1 VAWQGGPLGQL
12 ADALETRRDD
22 ILRRWEER
30 ARALGA
36 TQGAL
41 GDQLPEELA
50 ALGALLRGAPEAGPS
65 RRWRPGFELDA
76 LVREYDLLRELLLD
90 FIEEEGLPA
99 TLGEVRR
106 ITRFVASAIAE
117 AVGAHAREQE
127 RQRQFAE
134 LGRTRLD
141 ALFMQA
147 PVAIAV
153 IRGPQLVIDLANP
166 LMCRLWGR
174 PRERVVGRPLLEA
187 MPELVGQPFEDLLH
201 QVMETGEAFVGRE
214 MPARLVRQEGEELA
228 ESYFNLVYEPLRDA
242 SGVIEGV
249 LNVATEVTEEVL
261 IRREVEALLARS
273 QEAERARAALME
285 ALTAQD
291 FIAVAYLRGPRFVID
306 LANPRYVQLVGRDV
320 VGQPLVEALPEIAAQ
335 GFETMLHQVV
345 RTGEPCLVEEMP
357 VRLARRGDGELHEV
371 LCSFIYQP
379 VRAPDGQVDG
389 VLVLVL
395 DVTEAVR
402 VRQSAQRRME
412 EERMRRDFEQQLI
425 GIVSHDLRNPL
436 GAILL
441 GTQLLL
447 RRKDLDTRAVQSA
460 ERIRGSAERAMR
472 LVRDLL
478 DFTQA
483 RLGSGLKLKR
493 ERGDLHQVALEAVE
507 ELRAAYPERELHLE
521 PAGDARGLWDSDRF
535 AQVVDNLVGNA
546 LKYSPP
552 DSPVHV
558 RLEGAAHE
566 VRMEVHNGGPPIDP
580 EAMPRLFEPLQRAVS
595 TADTASRSVGL
606 GLYIVDQ
613 IVRAHGGRILVTSTR
628 ETGTTFDVRLPRQ
641 EA

>member
-1 VAWQGGPLGQL
+1 MRQL
-12 ADALETRRDD
+12 ADALEARRDD
-22 ILRRWEER
+22 ILRAWDER
-30 ARALGA
+30 VRALPPPRGE
-36 TQGAL
+36 L
-41 GDQLPEELA
+41 RDRLPEELD
-50 ALGALLRGAPEAGPS
+50 ALQALLRGAPDGGVPQ
-65 RRWRPGFELDA
+65 RWRTHLELDA

-90 FIEEEGLPA
+90 FIEQEGLPA
-99 TLGEVRR
+99 TLEDVRR
-106 ITRFVASAIAE
+106 ITRFVAAAIAE
-117 AVGAHAREQE
+117 AVGAHTREQDRRRQSAE
-127 RQRQFAE
+127 R
-134 LGRTRLD
+134 GHTRLD

-153 IRGPQLVIDLANP
+153 IRGPQLVVDLANP

-174 PRERVVGRPLLEA
+174 PSERVVGWPLLEA
-187 MPELVGQPFEDLLH
+187 MPELVGQPFEDLLR

-214 MPARLVRQEGEELA
+214 MPARLMRQEGEALVEG
-228 ESYFNLVYEPLRDA
+228 YFNLVYEPLRDA
-242 SGVIEGV
+242 SGAIEGV

-285 ALTAQD
+285 ALNAQD
-291 FIAVAYLRGPRFVID
+291 FISVAYLRGPRFVFEM
-306 LANPRYVQLVGRDV
+306 ANPRYLQLVGREV
-320 VGQPLVEALPEIAAQ
+320 VGLPLAEALPEIGAQ
-335 GFETMLHQVV
+335 GFESMMLQVM

-357 VRLARRGDGELHEV
+357 VRLASRGDGALHER

-379 VRAPDGQVDG
+379 VRAQDGHVDG

-447 RRKDLDTRAVQSA
+447 RRTDLDSRAVQSA

-483 RLGSGLKLKR
+483 RLGGGLKLKR
-493 ERGDLHQVALEAVE
+493 QPGDLHQVAREAVE

-521 PAGDARGLWDSDRF
+521 PAGDARGIWDADRF
-535 AQVVDNLVGNA
+535 SQVVDNLVGNA

-552 DSPVHV
+552 DSPVRV
-558 RLEGAAHE
+558 RVEGGAHE
-566 VRMEVHNGGPPIDP
+566 VRMQVHNGGPPIDP
-580 EAMPRLFEPLQRAVS
+580 EAMPRLFEPLQRAASAV
-595 TADTASRSVGL
+595 DTASRSVGL

-613 IVRAHGGRILVTSTR
+613 IVRAHGGRIHVTSTR
-628 ETGTTFDVRLPRQ
+628 EAGTTFDVRLPRQ
-641 EA
+641 A